1 MSNRKTSSLAQSW
14 AIRAAIVALLDII
27 IIAVAFMAAFL
38 LRFDFQFSVIVK
50 NYIHA
55 YQLVVPTVALVALV
69 VFWCFKLYHSIWSYA
84 SLDELIRMM
93 ISWGVLALLGLTFV
107 IVDSSINGARTVPI
121 SVWIMGMFFAAIG
134 TTANRFVYRLIRHI
148 TSSGSSSG
156 KAKRNVMVIGAGACG
171 KDVIHEYKT
180 SENLTSKVCCII
192 DDNPEKK
199 GRMLEGVEIV
209 GNRNDIPKMVG
220 KYDIDDIVFA
230 IPAATGLER
239 KDILNICSNTGCKVR
254 VIPGIYQLVDGTVSL
269 KKTRDVQIEDLLG
282 RDTVKTNMEGIRSY
296 INGKV
301 VMVTGGGGSIGSE
314 LCRQIAKADPKLLI
328 IFDIY
333 ENNAFWIER
342 ELRAKYG
349 EKLNMIALI
358 GSVRNTNRVNSIM
371 ETYHP
376 DIIFHAAAH
385 KHVPLMEDSPN
396 EAIKNNVGGTYKMA
410 EAALRWGVQRF
421 VLISTDKAVNPTNI
435 MGASKRICEMVVQM
449 MDRRA
454 QKQFDAGEVK
464 VRTNFSA
471 VRFGNVIGSNGSV
484 LKIFEKQ
491 IAAGGPVTVTD
502 KNIIR
507 YFMTIPEA
515 VALVM
520 ESGVYAMGGEI
531 FVLDMGDPV
540 KIDDV
545 ARKMIKLSGYVPDVD
560 IKVEYTGLRPGEKM
574 YEERLMDEEGLRQT
588 EENPEISI
596 AEPIKMDDEWVAEK
610 LVKLDEAAKEE
621 VDNIRELVAEIV
633 PTYKPNKN

>member
-1 MSNRKTSSLAQSW
+1 MVRDLRRLGQAYNSGSGD
-14 AIRAAIVALLDII
+14 IRATIIALLDII

-38 LRFDFQFSVIVK
+38 LRFDLQFSVIVK
-50 NYIHA
+50 NYIYA
-55 YQLVVPTVALVALV
+55 YQLVVPTVAIVALI

-84 SLDELIRMM
+84 SLDELIRM
-93 ISWGVLALLGLTFV
+93 ILAWGVLGLLGLTFV
-107 IVDSSINGARTVPI
+107 IVDSNINGAGTVPI

-134 TTANRFVYRLIRHI
+134 TTANRFIYRLIRHI

-156 KAKRNVMVIGAGACG
+156 KANRNVMVIGAGACG
-171 KDVIHEYKT
+171 KDVIHEYKI

-220 KYDIDDIVFA
+220 KYDIA

-349 EKLNMIALI
+349 EKLNMIVLI

-371 ETYHP
+371 ETHHP

-396 EAIKNNVGGTYKMA
+396 EAIKNNVG
-410 EAALRWGVQRF
+410 
-421 VLISTDKAVNPTNI
+421 STS
-435 MGASKRICEMVVQM
+435 MGRGSFSSLQI
-449 MDRRA
+449 RR
-454 QKQFDAGEVK
+454 
-464 VRTNFSA
+464 
-471 VRFGNVIGSNGSV
+471 
-484 LKIFEKQ
+484 
-491 IAAGGPVTVTD
+491 
-502 KNIIR
+502 
-507 YFMTIPEA
+507 
-515 VALVM
+515 
-520 ESGVYAMGGEI
+520 
-531 FVLDMGDPV
+531 
-540 KIDDV
+540 
-545 ARKMIKLSGYVPDVD
+545 
-560 IKVEYTGLRPGEKM
+560 
-574 YEERLMDEEGLRQT
+574 
-588 EENPEISI
+588 
-596 AEPIKMDDEWVAEK
+596 
-610 LVKLDEAAKEE
+610 
-621 VDNIRELVAEIV
+621 
-633 PTYKPNKN
+633 